1 MLAFYLTFIN
11 DADEKKLFENL
22 FYAYRK
28 QMVSQATAILN
39 NEDDAEDVVHDV
51 FLRIATKYMGT
62 VKEITEDSD
71 LRNYLLK
78 ATKNTALTKLKQE
91 KRNVVS
97 FDAIKDSAW
106 EDAQVL
112 SDENFFDGVCKSID
126 YQMVLN
132 TIAMLDV
139 KYREVIYYHLV
150 VELPVVQVADML
162 QQTVSA
168 TKQQLVRGKKILL
181 SLLEAEGV
189 ENDGNYE
196 R

>member
-1 MLAFYLTFIN
+1 MLAFYLTFID

-28 QMVSQATAILN
+28 QMISQATAILN
-39 NEDDAEDVVHDV
+39 NEEDAEDVVHDV

-62 VKEITEDSD
+62 VKEIKEGPD

-97 FDAIKDSAW
+97 FDEIKDSAW
-106 EDAQVL
+106 DDAQIL
-112 SDENFFDGVCKSID
+112 SDESFFEGVCKSVD

-189 ENDGNYE
+189 ENDGNYK